1 MRWTF
6 FIGAMAAITVFQSA
20 NVPAYSQAKD
30 VQSESAPQLSVPEMP
45 KAVPQP
51 PTLTQDESGQDN
63 LIMNMKSPDGKRFT
77 FKLTQEEFK
86 AGLVKAV
93 ESGLLTEE
101 DAAKALGFI
110 EDQKVLRQQFDFI
123 QEQQRQMAG
132 SFGSVM

>member
-6 FIGAMAAITVFQSA
+6 FIAAIAAATVSQAVSMP
-20 NVPAYSQAKD
+20 VYSQTQNA
-30 VQSESAPQLSVPEMP
+30 QAQAPKLVMPELP
-45 KAVPQP
+45 KAVPQTP
-51 PTLTQDESGQDN
+51 AITQDESNQDN

-86 AGLVKAV
+86 AGLLKAV

-101 DAAKALGFI
+101 DAAKALSFI

-123 QEQQRQMAG
+123 QEQQRHMAG
-132 SFGSVM
+132 SFGAVM